1 MSERN
6 PHAANTTGTTAQNP
20 PGRMLPQ
27 EFQAL
32 DLAFLGSLL
41 PGIIHNLAT
50 PLSGVLGAT
59 QLLEKR
65 ASTIEDMFEQL
76 ESLSAAERGELDKQF
91 ERNRTNVD
99 ILSRNAKHLAD
110 LLQVLVQRIN
120 RCSGCTPEYYS
131 LNDLLQNE
139 IRFLDSNLSFKH
151 KVKKQVTLAPNMPT
165 VKYIYGH
172 VAAALDEFVSSSI
185 LLHDFNRGLSEMEFS
200 TVSDSDSEAV
210 MIAVTAHLIFRQPEA
225 DISGPLESHL
235 ERLRDEGWLTR
246 CSSTETLRELVLS
259 HPRPEGGA

>member
-1 MSERN
+1 MSEPIIHRSEASEGGD
-6 PHAANTTGTTAQNP
+6 PTARQ
-20 PGRMLPQ
+20 RMLPQ

-76 ESLSAAERGELDKQF
+76 ESLSDAERGELDKQF

-120 RCSGCTPEYYS
+120 RGSCSAAEYYS

-139 IRFLDSNLSFKH
+139 LRFLESNLTFKH
-151 KVKKQVTLAPNMPT
+151 KVKKQVSLAPDVPAI
-165 VKYIYGH
+165 KYIYGH
-172 VAAALDEFVSSSI
+172 VAASLDEFVVGTLS
-185 LLHDFNRGLSEMEFS
+185 LHDFTKGISEMEFATDADS
-200 TVSDSDSEAV
+200 ASVSLMA
-210 MIAVTAHLIFRQPEA
+210 TAHIILQQNPM
-225 DISGPLESHL
+225 DISGPLESYL
-235 ERLRDEGWLTR
+235 ERLRDDGWTTE
-246 CSSTETLRELVLS
+246 CSMTDTLRKLGLS
-259 HPRPEGGA
+259 CRRPQPKT

>member
-6 PHAANTTGTTAQNP
+6 SHMSGAAREPDQSP
-20 PGRMLPQ
+20 QVQMLPQ

-65 ASTIEDMFEQL
+65 ASTIEELVGQL
-76 ESLSAAERGELDKQF
+76 ESLSEAERGELVKQF
-91 ERNRTNVD
+91 DRNRTNVD

-120 RCSGCTPEYYS
+120 RCSGVTPEYYS

-139 IRFLDSNLSFKH
+139 LRFLESNLSFKH
-151 KVKKQVTLAPNMPT
+151 KVKKQVSLAPNMPL
-165 VKYIYGH
+165 VKYVYGH
-172 VAAALDEFVSSSI
+172 IAAALDEFVTSSI
-185 LLHDFNRGLSEMEFS
+185 SLHDFNRGLSEMQFS
-200 TVSDSDSEAV
+200 TAADEKVVA
-210 MIAVTAHLIFRQPEA
+210 IAVIAHLIFRQSEA
-225 DISGPLESHL
+225 EMNGPLESHL
-235 ERLRDEGWLTR
+235 ERLRADGWLTQ
-246 CSSTETLRELVLS
+246 CQSTETIRELSLS
-259 HPRPEGGA
+259 YPRPPSKT